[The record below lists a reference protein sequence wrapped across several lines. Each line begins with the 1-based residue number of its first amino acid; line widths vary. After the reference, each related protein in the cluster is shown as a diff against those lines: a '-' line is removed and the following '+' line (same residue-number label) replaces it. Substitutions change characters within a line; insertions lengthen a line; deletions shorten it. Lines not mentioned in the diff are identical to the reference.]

1 MLRLAAPDEARRG
14 AESRASQRSSGTG
27 PAASSGTVT
36 HRIVRRHLA
45 RSVRYEGRCPNLRS
59 TLSH

>member
-1 MLRLAAPDEARRG
+1 MPRLVAPDEAG
-14 AESRASQRSSGTG
+14 RAPRSKASPSSAG
-27 PAASSGTVT
+27 AASAAGSGTVT